1 MSNCSFVSWSG
12 GKDSCLALRRSQ
24 QLGFNVTHLLTA
36 LEETGSR
43 VRSHGVSVE
52 LMRAQAA
59 ALKLEIEFLSASWK
73 EYEQKFIQ
81 KLTFLKS
88 LGIQSG
94 IFGDIDLMPHREW
107 EEKVCSAV
115 GINAFLPLWNEDRL
129 DLVKEFLQAGFKA
142 RVTCVDGRFLDE
154 TFVGCDFDQSYIDR
168 LPASVDACGENGEFH
183 TFVYDGPNFLNPV
196 AWKSVGKKT
205 YISPPEYG
213 SQTYYFDEL
222 DVLSDSEF

>member
-12 GKDSCLALRRSQ
+12 GKDSCLALWRSQ

-94 IFGDIDLMPHREW
+94 IFGDIDLIPHREW

-115 GINAFLPLWNEDRL
+115 GIDAFLPLWNEDRL
-129 DLVKEFLQAGFKA
+129 DLVKEFLRAGFKA

-168 LPASVDACGENGEFH
+168 LPAGVDACGENGEFH

-205 YISPPEYG
+205 YITPPEYG

>member
-12 GKDSCLALRRSQ
+12 GKDSCLALWRSQ

-59 ALKLEIEFLSASWK
+59 ALKLEIEFLSASWR

-168 LPASVDACGENGEFH
+168 LPAGVDACGENGEFH